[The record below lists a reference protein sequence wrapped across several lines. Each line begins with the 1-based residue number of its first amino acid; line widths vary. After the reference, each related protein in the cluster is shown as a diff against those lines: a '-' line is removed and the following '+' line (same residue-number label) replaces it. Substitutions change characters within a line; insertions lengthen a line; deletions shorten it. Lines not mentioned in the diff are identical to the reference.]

1 MVKFEILKCVIFL
14 TSKIIFISGTNTCLL
29 CTLIFVGPM
38 ACMSIHKIQQYPG
51 MYPQGR
57 PVRPR
62 SHLNIQIPYPYPPQ
76 RGQILPTIAEVASKF
91 SQRLHPWVGFVKNIF
106 ISVVNQKYGTL
117 ILSWIPFK
125 STENVAA
132 LIINSWFFCS
142 LSKSTLVRLLTTL
155 HYRPTYFWTNKKQ
168 SAVYY

>member
-91 SQRLHPWVGFVKNIF
+91 LLRLRPWYLWSSFTLFIF
-106 ISVVNQKYGTL
+106 DKIKL
-117 ILSWIPFK
+117 ILYSHIFNKRGGGAKVAK
-125 STENVAA
+125 SLNVEVG
-132 LIINSWFFCS
+132 I
-142 LSKSTLVRLLTTL
+142 
-155 HYRPTYFWTNKKQ
+155 
-168 SAVYY
+168 